1 MYESSQRIVGRGFLL
16 VHFAPSPG
24 FPMVF
29 IFPLAR
35 HFRELFF
42 RRWWKGSKF
51 TLDSPP
57 KINIE
62 PEHGELEDDFPSP
75 GVYSQVP
82 C

>member
-1 MYESSQRIVGRGFLL
+1 MFFCWFTLLRVLGSQWF
-16 VHFAPSPG
+16 F
-24 FPMVF
+24 
-29 IFPLAR
+29 FPLAR